1 MHIYPPLNPP
11 KHSQKQQQ
19 WLTMVPGGPCVPGGP
34 SLPGSPWEG
43 ESRCYNKKGLKSSSD
58 DFDPAA
64 VSLFPALA
72 VMLTLLWP
80 EGGAPGPQ
88 MLLRSVRV
96 FLFIWQQ
103 LDCLPFSTSGLFR
116 KLLSFFCFLF
126 HSSFRGA
133 VPCINMSFSKASHLF
148 CTSLLLLPQISTY
161 LKSIQCLK
169 FNIWYVICLKFADQF
184 IELYIISF
192 YSGII

>member
-11 KHSQKQQQ
+11 KHSQNQQQ

-58 DFDPAA
+58 DFEPAA

-103 LDCLPFSTSGLFR
+103 LDCLPFSTSALFR
-116 KLLSFFCFLF
+116 TLLSFFCFFSTRPSVEPCRALTCHF
-126 HSSFRGA
+126 LKHRTSF
-133 VPCINMSFSKASHLF
+133 VLHCCSCPKL
-148 CTSLLLLPQISTY
+148 TY

-169 FNIWYVICLKFADQF
+169 FNIWEQRQF
-184 IELYIISF
+184 TDITVLLQ
-192 YSGII
+192 

>member
-64 VSLFPALA
+64 VSRSFQPW
-72 VMLTLLWP
+72 LWCWLYCGQR
-80 EGGAPGPQ
+80 GGAAGPQ

-133 VPCINMSFSKASHLF
+133 MPCINVSFSKASHLF
-148 CTSLLLLPQISTY
+148 CTSLLLLPQINIF
-161 LKSIQCLK
+161 KINPMPQIQHL
-169 FNIWYVICLKFADQF
+169 ICNL
-184 IELYIISF
+184 S
-192 YSGII
+192 

>member
-1 MHIYPPLNPP
+1 MHIYPLNPP
-11 KHSQKQQQ
+11 KHSQNQQQ

-43 ESRCYNKKGLKSSSD
+43 ESRCYNKKALKSSSD

-72 VMLTLLWP
+72 VMLALLWP

-88 MLLRSVRV
+88 MLLRSVRL

-103 LDCLPFSTSGLFR
+103 LDCLPFSTSALFR
-116 KLLSFFCFLF
+116 KLLSSAFFSTGPSVEPCRALTCHFL
-126 HSSFRGA
+126 
-133 VPCINMSFSKASHLF
+133 KHLF
-148 CTSLLLLPQISTY
+148 CTSLLLLPQINIY

-169 FNIWYVICLKFADQF
+169 FNIWEQRQF
-184 IELYIISF
+184 TDITVLLQQ
-192 YSGII
+192 YSYEQYQRWRW